1 MSNDN
6 RDQDKD
12 GPASLMGLFQ
22 PPSDKIPAAPSGGE
36 NDDVVQES
44 PQPITASDALA
55 GTEETPSSALS
66 DNEDTDMIFDQDSEA
81 AKPDLMLLFTPP
93 TSTRIDETTPLI
105 HDDSTRTLIANNKS
119 STDIEDLPSIREVP
133 LNIPSEAS
141 SLEDD
146 DKHETKW
153 RACARGCVTQLLQP
167 TTYIGAFMF
176 LLYHVVFSL
185 SMGATVT
192 RPHGGSP
199 MLGIMSKMSASGV
212 MFASFVYWWSLS
224 DDVPALY
231 PAVDLFCAPFL
242 ANLAV
247 IVDDTLY
254 NDDSVSPQDNDTVF
268 LATFTFLTCLGL
280 TITATLLMLAS
291 VFKLAN
297 LGAFLPSPVLSG
309 FFAAVG
315 VLLWTLAV
323 KVDTSGMSVGQ
334 VIFSGDW
341 AVVKYALVH
350 HAPSLAAACA
360 MKYLS
365 PKSPFYVVAVIVSM
379 SALVYLYM
387 AIAHLGLEDMVQ
399 AGWFWSKS
407 DLINNKMDPEKVGF
421 TDWEP
426 PAPAGWINSW
436 AHGNVHWG
444 AVHAGMSTAV
454 ALAFLYMIRCSL
466 HGAALKKNISLMER
480 LAPGDQ
486 AVADENGA
494 NRFSVRESI
503 RSLRP
508 RLGSIPRPVAF
519 GERGISEAV
528 EIPPSSRNVSAGGE
542 AVINAR
548 NETKWIV
555 IKSDPTKHTLTEI
568 LAQYAYSQYICAF
581 VGGFAMTPSI
591 GPSSTLYS
599 VSEPSPCGGASASDS
614 TYLTHSF

>member
-1 MSNDN
+1 MSTDN
-6 RDQDKD
+6 REQDKD

-22 PPSDKIPAAPSGGE
+22 PPSDKIPAAPSSGE
-36 NDDVVQES
+36 NEVAQES
-44 PQPITASDALA
+44 PQPTTASDALA
-55 GTEETPSSALS
+55 GTDVSPSSALT
-66 DNEDTDMIFDQDSEA
+66 DNGETDVTLGQDSEA
-81 AKPDLMLLFTPP
+81 AKPDLLLLFTPP

-119 STDIEDLPSIREVP
+119 STDIEDLPFIREIP
-133 LNIPSEAS
+133 LNKPSAS
-141 SLEDD
+141 SLEVD

-153 RACARGCVTQLLQP
+153 RACARGCVIQLLQP

-254 NDDSVSPQDNDTVF
+254 NDDSVSPQDNDAVF

-323 KVDTSGMSVGQ
+323 KVDTNGMSVGQ

-341 AVVKYALVH
+341 GVVKYALVH

-387 AIAHLGLEDMVQ
+387 AVAHLGLEDMVQ

-421 TDWEP
+421 TEWDP

-480 LAPGDQ
+480 LAPRDQ
-486 AVADENGA
+486 VVADENVA
-494 NRFSVRESI
+494 NPASLRESI

-528 EIPPSSRNVSAGGE
+528 DIPNVSAGGE
-542 AVINAR
+542 AAISER

-599 VSEPSPCGGASASDS
+599 VSEPTPFGVASANDIAHL
-614 TYLTHSF
+614 TYAF